1 MKSFFGT
8 TSRNSGSDGNSGPST
23 HESGNVA
30 QSGEQKV
37 LHSLETVQETV
48 QDAENEDQSS
58 HQLDVEDIRVFN
70 PDVHVVFYPSLHIAI
85 EQFHPD
91 IRGDVRRA
99 YLVKGPT
106 KPFGHKFP
114 QNPTNKRM
122 FVEN

>member
-1 MKSFFGT
+1 M
-8 TSRNSGSDGNSGPST
+8 
-23 HESGNVA
+23 
-30 QSGEQKV
+30 
-37 LHSLETVQETV
+37 

-91 IRGDVRRA
+91 IRDDVRRD

-106 KPFGHKFP
+106 KPFGHNFP

-122 FVEN
+122 FVENWLTLHDWLEYIIENDATYCFCCFLFK